1 MKCFTFNLCEC
12 GYCWNFVIRLKQCL
26 VAFPIT
32 IFRLKQIRDT
42 RSNKFRF
49 IINYDNFRLRLS
61 HKFHFTSR
69 FPLPEFD
76 DERVKIVSGVH
87 F

>member
-1 MKCFTFNLCEC
+1 
-12 GYCWNFVIRLKQCL
+12 VIRLKQCL

-49 IINYDNFRLRLS
+49 IINYDNFRLS
-61 HKFHFTSR
+61 SR